1 MESDFGR
8 PLVGAFARLLA
19 AWADQK
25 RIMASS
31 DRSFGFFDHRLQG
44 GYLPKEFHSRLCG
57 TAEQHCTGGYIG
69 NHPCRGTDLGTLTD
83 VWTGRS
89 GRSRCGQQRMFSE
102 TRSAQGD
109 MLIRCIIARIRPRR
123 LRYGGRAGKMEP
135 ADRHRGRQQRGR
147 HFWFRCMCS
156 PLTSCR
162 RNHI

>member
-1 MESDFGR
+1 MESDFPCRSIHTVTRGVGR
-8 PLVGAFARLLA
+8 PKANNGR
-19 AWADQK
+19 Q
-25 RIMASS
+25 SS
-31 DRSFGFFDHRLQG
+31 DRSFGFFDHTLQG

-109 MLIRCIIARIRPRR
+109 MLIRSIIARIRHAG
-123 LRYGGRAGKMEP
+123 YGTAAG
-135 ADRHRGRQQRGR
+135 RGR
-147 HFWFRCMCS
+147 WS
-156 PLTSCR
+156 LLTGIEGASSGGGIFGSDVCAAR
-162 RNHI
+162 